1 MEKLFGMF
9 PWRPDK
15 LYKMHKAMGELE
27 KREED
32 AAAQDARLEESR
44 LKMLGINPDNH
55 NLDVPGSSLH

>member
-1 MEKLFGMF
+1 
-9 PWRPDK
+9 
-15 LYKMHKAMGELE
+15 MHKAMGELE